1 MTKPIGTRWDR
12 RLERSNGG
20 VYLKDFLKK
29 YGLLIIPAYEVLT
42 GLLSIPRRTGM
53 YLLSFTMADLLMAL
67 AIFLSFKAV
76 SKPRKR
82 SKNQL
87 TNACIL
93 SVLSVIVGQIPNM
106 MQGGFYISPITII
119 GVICIIVNAIL
130 QKKNIQQKKDATP
143 ATEVQEQALPNSVEV
158 KAEAVNTAS
167 VAPVAVAESNA
178 ENLKGKVLFDSVE
191 DVGDAVITVTDEG
204 FRYVGKALRR
214 GSAKNERVDEFVE
227 YPQIV
232 EFKKTMGVY
241 NITGNGYTFTIAV
254 DKGDKEAIAYIHQR
268 FMQEQNKPHIMKC
281 NIYGQIFTYSFADI
295 DEQIKEMKSAAG
307 SMVGATLT
315 SLATSRLVGSVQSGN
330 AQAVANSAK
339 DKLDALTRCPNCRSK
354 DATEITAEEAAEIR
368 AASAAPVQAASSAD
382 ELKKFKELLDS
393 GIITQEEFD
402 AKEKQLLGL

>member
-1 MTKPIGTRWDR
+1 MTKPIGTRWDK

-93 SVLSVIVGQIPNM
+93 SVFSVIVGQIPNM

-158 KAEAVNTAS
+158 KAEAVNAAS

-191 DVGDAVITVTDEG
+191 DVSDAVITVTDEG

-227 YPQIV
+227 YSKIV

-241 NITGNGYTFTIAV
+241 NITGNGYTYTIAV
-254 DKGDKEAIAYIHQR
+254 DKSDKEAIEYIHQR

-281 NIYGQIFTYSFADI
+281 NICGQIYTYTFAEM
-295 DEQIKEMKSAAG
+295 DEQLKKMKTAAG

-315 SLATSRLVGSVQSGN
+315 SLASSRLVGSVQSGN
-330 AQAVANSAK
+330 AQAQVNSAA
-339 DKLDALTRCPNCRSK
+339 DKLDALSRCPNCRST
-354 DATEITAEEAAEIR
+354 DATEITAEEAAKIR
-368 AASAAPVQAASSAD
+368 AASTVPVQAASNAD
-382 ELKKFKELLDS
+382 ELKRFKELLDS

-402 AKEKQLLGL
+402 AKKKHLLGL